1 MLAADRIERE
11 LRLLRRVSSLIIE
24 GMQGEAG
31 VEERLNVLLDRLS
44 AEIAG
49 ATDADAASI
58 FLRTADGAFVL
69 RATRGLSTGSVG
81 STTIRPGEGLSGHAV
96 AERRIISVAD
106 GPADPRYVHKAE
118 TGEERFRG
126 FLAAP
131 ILRDDQVPGILV
143 LHFYEPRAAS
153 DDEIRLIAALAE
165 QVGFA
170 LVNARLYAELRER
183 SGEMERMYE
192 VARAMGSSLEL
203 KGVLAAIV
211 TQAIRI
217 VPSRAAILR
226 SYDIRH
232 DHLVVEAVAGET
244 SGLEVMMGPVPVGDG
259 VAGQVARDGRPVV
272 IQNLSGDPRAS
283 RYPGCTSILSV
294 PLVHADEVIGTL
306 ALIDRRSAL
315 GGRLVPFT
323 ERDERMLTIV
333 AQAAAEAY
341 SRAEL
346 YAEMEAIALTYK
358 RRNHELTILNH
369 ISREIQGSVQ
379 LDEILYVILT
389 GITSGHGL
397 GYNRAAALLIDEQK
411 EELYGAFG
419 IGATYEEVNRV
430 WTEAPELFR
439 TLEDYFST
447 IDLTTVEKS
456 PFNRLIRSFRVP
468 MRGDASLLTRVI
480 TERRA
485 FNIRSSLGLLGADR
499 VFADLIRSRAYA
511 LVPVWTKDLVIG
523 VVVVDNCFTQKAI
536 GDEELVLLQTIA
548 NQCGLAIDG
557 ARMVNELT
565 STMSRLDE
573 ATGKLMDA
581 ERLAAIGEVAA
592 GVAHDIR
599 NPLTAIGGFTRRLS
613 RRLPAGDTGHR
624 YIEIITREV
633 ARLEKLAG
641 EVLDLASNRP
651 REARTVDLL
660 GLARQWRDTN
670 GAMLRFRKIRFRAA
684 NGTLVVQGDPVLLGQ
699 AITNILLNAAD
710 AIAAAGSA
718 SASAVA
724 AADAAAGGDPEDP
737 DVASVGGGAVECG
750 GRVEDGW
757 AYLSI
762 RDNGC
767 GMSEEQLDRIFKPFY
782 TTKTEG
788 TGLGLALARKAVL
801 SHGGRIDVESRP
813 GEGTTITIVVP
824 VDAGSVQPGA
834 FVGLVPPVT

>member
-1 MLAADRIERE
+1 MASGDRIERE
-11 LRLLRRVSSLIIE
+11 LRLLRRVSTLIIE
-24 GMQGEAG
+24 GMRGETV
-31 VEERLNVLLDRLS
+31 VEDRLTVLLDQLA
-44 AEIAG
+44 AEIGG

-58 FLRTADGAFVL
+58 FLRAPEGHYVL
-69 RATRGLSTGSVG
+69 NASRGLLPGAVG
-81 STTIRPGEGLSGHAV
+81 HTVIRTGEGLSGHAV
-96 AERRIISVAD
+96 LERRIISVAD

-131 ILRDDQVPGILV
+131 ILRDDSVPGILV

-153 DDEIRLIAALAE
+153 DDEVRLIAALAE
-165 QVGFA
+165 QLGFA
-170 LVNARLYAELRER
+170 LVNARLYAEIRER
-183 SGEMERMYE
+183 TSEMERMYE
-192 VARAMGSSLEL
+192 VARTMGSSLDL
-203 KGVLAAIV
+203 KGVLTAIV

-217 VPSRAAILR
+217 VPARAAILR
-226 SYDIRH
+226 SYDLRH
-232 DHLVVEAVAGET
+232 DQLVVEAVAGDM
-244 SGLEVMMGPVPVGDG
+244 SGLESLMEPVSISDG
-259 VAGQVARDGRPVV
+259 VPGQVARDGRPVV
-272 IQNLSGDPRAS
+272 IQDVRKDERGE
-283 RYPGCTSILSV
+283 RYPGCSNILSV
-294 PLVHADEVIGTL
+294 PLVYADEVIGTL
-306 ALIDRRSAL
+306 ALIDRRSPMG
-315 GGRLVPFT
+315 GGRLAAFT
-323 ERDERMLTIV
+323 ERDQRMVSVV

-397 GYNRAAALLIDEQK
+397 GYNRAAALLIDEETQD
-411 EELYGAFG
+411 LYGAFG

-447 IDLTTVEKS
+447 IDISTVENS
-456 PFNRLIRSFRVP
+456 PFNKLVRSFRIP
-468 MRGDASLLTRVI
+468 MGGDASLLTRVI

-485 FNIRSSLGLLGADR
+485 FNIRSTQGLLGPDR
-499 VFADLIRSRAYA
+499 AFADLIRTRAFA

-523 VVVVDNCFTQKAI
+523 VVVVDNCFTQKGI
-536 GDEELVLLQTIA
+536 LDEELVLLQTIA

-565 STMSRLDE
+565 TTMNRLDE
-573 ATGKLMDA
+573 ATGRLMDA

-599 NPLTAIGGFTRRLS
+599 NPLTAIGGFTRRLA
-613 RRLPAGDTGHR
+613 RRLPSGDSGHK

-651 REARTVDLL
+651 RLARTVDLM

-670 GAMLRFRKIRFRAA
+670 GAVLRYRKVRFRGDNAP
-684 NGTLVVQGDPVLLGQ
+684 LVVQGDTVLLGQ
-699 AITNILLNAAD
+699 AITNILLNAVD
-710 AIAAAGSA
+710 AIVSAGRES
-718 SASAVA
+718 
-724 AADAAAGGDPEDP
+724 GEI
-737 DVASVGGGAVECG
+737 ECR
-750 GRVEDGW
+750 GRVESGW
-757 AYLSI
+757 AHLSI

-767 GMSEEQLDRIFKPFY
+767 GMSEEQVERVFKPFY

-788 TGLGLALARKAVL
+788 TGLGLALARKAVVT
-801 SHGGRIDVESRP
+801 HGGRIDVASTP
-813 GEGTTITIVVP
+813 GVGTVMTIVVP
-824 VDAGSVQPGA
+824 VDAAPDRAGGLLSAAPGA
-834 FVGLVPPVT
+834 EEARPRR

>member
-1 MLAADRIERE
+1 MLGADAGDRIERE
-11 LRLLRRVSSLIIE
+11 LRLLRRVSTLIVE
-24 GMQGEAG
+24 GMQGETG
-31 VEERLNVLLDRLS
+31 VEERLHVLLDRL
-44 AEIAG
+44 AGEIAG
-49 ATDADAASI
+49 ATQADAASI
-58 FLRTADGAFVL
+58 FLRAADGIYVL
-69 RATRGLSTGSVG
+69 RATRGLVPGSVDA
-81 STTIRPGEGLSGHAV
+81 TTIRPGEGLSGHAV

-153 DDEIRLIAALAE
+153 GDEIRLIAALAE
-165 QVGFA
+165 QLGFA
-170 LVNARLYAELRER
+170 LVSARLYAELRER
-183 SGEMERMYE
+183 TEEMERMYE
-192 VARAMGSSLEL
+192 VARTMGTSLDL

-217 VPSRAAILR
+217 VPARAAVLR
-226 SYDIRH
+226 SYDMRN
-232 DHLVVEAVAGET
+232 DQLVVEAVAGDT
-244 SGLEVMMGPVPVGDG
+244 SGLEALLAPVPVGDG
-259 VAGQVARDGRPVV
+259 VAGRVARDGRPIVV
-272 IQNLSGDPRAS
+272 QDLRADPRAE
-283 RYPGCTSILSV
+283 RYPGCSNILSV

-306 ALIDRRSAL
+306 ALIDRRSAF
-315 GGRLVPFT
+315 GGSRLAAFT
-323 ERDERMLTIV
+323 ERDQRMLSVV

-369 ISREIQGSVQ
+369 ISREIQGSIQ

-397 GYNRAAALLIDEQK
+397 GYNRAAALLIDEQTQ
-411 EELYGAFG
+411 ELYGAFG

-447 IDLTTVEKS
+447 IDLSTVENS
-456 PFNRLIRSFRVP
+456 AFNRLIRGFRIP
-468 MRGDASLLTRVI
+468 MRGDASLLTRVV

-485 FNIRSSLGLLGADR
+485 FNVRNTQGLLGADK
-499 VFADLIRSRAYA
+499 VFAELIRSRSCA

-523 VVVVDNCFTQKAI
+523 VVVVDNCFTQKPI
-536 GDEELVLLQTIA
+536 LDEELVLLQTIA

-565 STMSRLDE
+565 STMNRLDE
-573 ATGKLMDA
+573 ATGRLMEA

-599 NPLTAIGGFTRRLS
+599 NPLTAIGGFTRRLA
-613 RRLPAGDTGHR
+613 RRLPPEDSGHR
-624 YIEIITREV
+624 YIEIITKEV

-641 EVLDLASNRP
+641 EVLDLAGNRP
-651 REARTVDLL
+651 RQARTVDLM

-670 GAMLRFRKIRFRAA
+670 GAVIRYRKIRFRSDSAPV
-684 NGTLVVQGDPVLLGQ
+684 VVQGDPVLLGQ
-699 AITNILLNAAD
+699 ALTNILLNAVD
-710 AIAAAGSA
+710 AITAAGRES
-718 SASAVA
+718 
-724 AADAAAGGDPEDP
+724 GEI
-737 DVASVGGGAVECG
+737 ECR
-750 GRVEDGW
+750 GRIESGW
-757 AYLSI
+757 AHVAI

-767 GMSEEQLDRIFKPFY
+767 GMSDEQLERIFKPFY

-788 TGLGLALARKAVL
+788 TGLGLALARKAIL
-801 SHGGRIDVESRP
+801 AHGGRIDVQSTP
-813 GEGTTITIVVP
+813 GEGTTMTLVVP
-824 VDAGSVQPGA
+824 VDAVPGRA
-834 FVGLVPPVT
+834 EAVFGLLKPAP